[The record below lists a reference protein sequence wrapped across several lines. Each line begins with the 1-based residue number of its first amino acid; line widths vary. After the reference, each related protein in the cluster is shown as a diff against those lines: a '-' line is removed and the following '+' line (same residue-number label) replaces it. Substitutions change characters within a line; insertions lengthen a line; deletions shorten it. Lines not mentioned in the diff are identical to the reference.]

1 MKKLFEFLKRKYFFG
16 LNLYFSPEIKNELV
30 AQPFYIQALVCGL
43 RILYEIDSKKIL
55 GYILFTILHLL
66 SMYELGYLCLIWKE
80 NCKGKIYTN
89 TYRTIN
95 IVLLF
100 GSFLAKIPGYFL
112 LIVCATICGFASLV
126 LMKKIQD
133 FEDTIVILKN
143 KYAHLLIVR
152 ILGKIPYNPATIIN
166 ILAMFLAIIAIN
178 TLPINILYRFIISV
192 IYGLFIP
199 FIVAMANDGM
209 NFYEALF

>member
-1 MKKLFEFLKRKYFFG
+1 MKKLFEFLKRKYFLG
-16 LNLYFSPEIKNELV
+16 LNLYFSTEIKTELV
-30 AQPFYIQALVCGL
+30 AQAFYIQVLVCGL

-66 SMYELGYLCLIWKE
+66 SMYELGYLCLIWKG
-80 NCKGKIYTN
+80 NCKEKIYTN

-95 IVLLF
+95 IVLLL

-112 LIVCATICGFASLV
+112 LIVWATICGFASLV

-133 FEDTIVILKN
+133 FEDTIVTLKN

-152 ILGKIPYNPATIIN
+152 ILGKIPYNPVTIIN
-166 ILAMFLAIIAIN
+166 ILAMFFAIIAIN

-199 FIVAMANDGM
+199 FIVVMANDGM